1 MFLNILFTNLDKNL
15 DFGEI
20 MRRFNVEYPFVIK
33 IINTGYEYKW
43 DSTFDFAG
51 ETHDSWEFVCVLEGE
66 VEIVEDDN
74 VYRLCAGSFIAHA
87 PLEFHRI
94 KSSNNTNPHLFV
106 LSFVHG
112 GKIPE
117 QLADGVFFLAHEEV
131 EEYSAIARDIIKS
144 LYATSDEAANLGSE
158 SALLLNAFVIKLLNR
173 HSPHKAFASSKSAE
187 NYRKVIQVMQNGLY
201 DNLSLEEISAICAMS
216 TSSIKALFRQYAGI
230 GPKTYY
236 TNMRATEAMRLMNEG
251 KSVEE
256 TSDMLNFS
264 SVGYFSYFFKKYFG
278 KPPSFFKN

>member
-1 MFLNILFTNLDKNL
+1 M

-20 MRRFNVEYPFVIK
+20 MKSFDVNYPFVVK
-33 IINTGYEYKW
+33 RINTGYEYKW

-66 VEIVEDDN
+66 VEVIEEHN
-74 VYRLCAGSFIAHA
+74 IYRLCAGNFIAHA

-94 KSSNNTNPHLFV
+94 KSSNNTSPHVFV
-106 LSFVHG
+106 ISFVHG
-112 GKIPE
+112 GNVPE
-117 QLADGVFFLAHEEV
+117 RLAEGVFFLSHEEI
-131 EEYSAIARDIIKS
+131 EEYSVIVRNIVKC
-144 LYATSDEAANLGSE
+144 LYAPKEEVDKLGPE

-173 HSPHKAFASSKSAE
+173 HSPHKTFASSKNAT
-187 NYRKVIQVMQNGLY
+187 NYRKVIQVMQNNLY
-201 DNLSLEEISAICAMS
+201 ENLSLEEIASICAMS
-216 TSSIKALFRQYAGI
+216 VSSIKAVFKQYAGI

-236 TNMRATEAMRLMNEG
+236 TNMRATEAMKLISDG

-256 TSDMLNFS
+256 TSDLLNFS

-278 KPPSFFKN
+278 QPPSFFKN